1 MNETSRLRQM
11 TGRDPYEEHR
21 AATPLELLFDLTFVV
36 AFGVS
41 GNELAHQL
49 AEGHVAAGIVA
60 FCFASFAICWAWI
73 NYSWMASA
81 YDTDDWAFRL
91 LTMVQ
96 MVGVI
101 IMALGLPEMFESV
114 YEGERLH
121 NEILIAGYVVMRVAL
136 CGQWMRAWR
145 QDPARRG
152 AHRVYLITILTA
164 QVLWCV
170 IAVLPLDVATAFAAA
185 AVPLVIELV
194 GPFIA
199 ERHFGGTPWHAH
211 HIAERYGLLTIITLG
226 EGVIGTVAVLSVIV
240 HDPEIGWT
248 LEAILLLAAGIGL
261 TFGQWWTYFMIP
273 WAEVLHRR
281 RDRSFLWGYGH
292 ILIFASIAA
301 TGAGL
306 HVAAYLMQG
315 ESKLGEVGT
324 VASVTIPVAAYAL
337 LLYVLY
343 NSFLHVIDPF
353 HILLV
358 ALTGVVLVASV
369 VMAAAGVPVS
379 WCLIVVALAPVVTI
393 VGYEAVGHRH
403 LAAHLEAL

>member
-1 MNETSRLRQM
+1 M
-11 TGRDPYEEHR
+11 TGRDPHEEHR

-36 AFGVS
+36 AFGMS
-41 GNELAHQL
+41 GNELAGQL
-49 AEGHVAAGIVA
+49 AKGHVAAGVVA

-81 YDTDDWAFRL
+81 YDTDDWAFRV

-114 YEGERLH
+114 NEGERLH
-121 NEILIAGYVVMRVAL
+121 NEVMIAGYVVMRVAL
-136 CGQWMRAWR
+136 CGQWLRAWR
-145 QDPARRG
+145 QDPGRRG
-152 AHRVYLITILTA
+152 AHRVYLVSVLGS

-170 IAVLPLDVATAFAAA
+170 IAILPLDVATAFAAMM
-185 AVPLVIELV
+185 VPLVIELV

-199 ERHFGGTPWHAH
+199 ERHFGGTPWHAD

-226 EGVIGTVAVLSVIV
+226 EGVIGTVAVMSAIV
-240 HDPEIGWT
+240 HDPKLGWS

-261 TFGQWWTYFMIP
+261 TFGQWWTYFTIP
-273 WAEVLHRR
+273 WATMLERR

-292 ILIFASIAA
+292 ILLFASIAA

-306 HVAAYLMQG
+306 HVAAYLLEH

-324 VASVTIPVAAYAL
+324 VLSVAIPVGVYAL
-337 LLYVLY
+337 VLYLLYNL
-343 NSFLHVIDPF
+343 FMHVIDPF

-358 ALTGVVLVASV
+358 SLTAAVLVASV
-369 VMAAAGVPVS
+369 AMAIAGVPVA
-379 WCLIVVALAPVVTI
+379 WCLVVVALAPVVTI
-393 VGYEAVGHRH
+393 VGYEVVGHRH
-403 LAAHLEAL
+403 LASHLDAL